1 MHWKVLRFFVG
12 MVLYLRTL
20 LPAKAS
26 APRLLRAGRFP
37 RLSRRSAGFPQPME
51 PCMMPA
57 QPTLDEILAGYGR
70 ERDNLIPLLQEVQ
83 ERFQYLAPEAV
94 QRVADHLDLSE
105 NDVYGVAT
113 FYAQFRFVPP
123 GLHHVKVCQ
132 GTACHVRGSGMI
144 MDSISRT
151 IGIEP
156 GQTSTDGKFSLE
168 RVACFGSCALA
179 PVVVLDDKVFGR
191 MTSAKTKK
199 LIEDKE

>member
-1 MHWKVLRFFVG
+1 MPEEPEVDQNRFRTGVGNNTQRRLGIVSDQSKCACSCNCITAEDPRFAELKSYIDSLKHEQGITMPVLQEAQRSFG
-12 MVLYLRTL
+12 YLPLEVQKFISENT
-20 LPAKAS
+20 
-26 APRLLRAGRFP
+26 G
-37 RLSRRSAGFPQPME
+37 
-51 PCMMPA
+51 
-57 QPTLDEILAGYGR
+57 
-70 ERDNLIPLLQEVQ
+70 IPLAEI
-83 ERFQYLAPEAV
+83 
-94 QRVADHLDLSE
+94 
-105 NDVYGVAT
+105 YGVAT

-144 MDSISRT
+144 VDAISRT

-191 MTSAKTKK
+191 MTAAKTKK